1 MENEIASYLVE
12 KMAAVAEPECAEGLT
27 FPQFDLD
34 WRSGDRTALFDKAT
48 QSMRKNGCVIL
59 RNFLSSAGAGVLLA
73 SLEEVLSREEI
84 ATHIDNRMDY
94 ETDDYLIN
102 CTFQRFPRG
111 EKVTPTTLFRLG
123 KTIFNVR
130 VGNIGPAGDDG
141 LIDIFRVDGPIPECR
156 EVFQREGRNEF
167 LIRVLR
173 AASRLPYESRLF
185 NLYYNRGI
193 EETRGYHADG
203 FGPKVKSFLYL
214 DDVSSTDD
222 GPYCFGLGT
231 HDQLALRESNIEL
244 YERFSGELDGAT
256 FNFWDRRREAKFLGK
271 AGDFC
276 MSFQRGAHRGWP
288 QKAGHH
294 RSCLV
299 QTFMPEGIEP

>member
-141 LIDIFRVDGPIPECR
+141 LIDISLSTGPFPNA
-156 EVFQREGRNEF
+156 GRYSKE
-167 LIRVLR
+167 R
-173 AASRLPYESRLF
+173 AATNSSSGSCGPPPDCPTNRASSTSTTTGESRRL
-185 NLYYNRGI
+185 
-193 EETRGYHADG
+193 EATTPTA
-203 FGPKVKSFLYL
+203 L
-214 DDVSSTDD
+214 D
-222 GPYCFGLGT
+222 
-231 HDQLALRESNIEL
+231 
-244 YERFSGELDGAT
+244 
-256 FNFWDRRREAKFLGK
+256 
-271 AGDFC
+271 
-276 MSFQRGAHRGWP
+276 QR
-288 QKAGHH
+288 
-294 RSCLV
+294 
-299 QTFMPEGIEP
+299 